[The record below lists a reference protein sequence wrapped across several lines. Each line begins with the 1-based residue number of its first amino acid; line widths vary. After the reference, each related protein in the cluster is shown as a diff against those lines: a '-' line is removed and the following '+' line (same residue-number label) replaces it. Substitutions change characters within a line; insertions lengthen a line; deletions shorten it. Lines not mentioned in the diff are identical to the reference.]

1 MASLAHRF
9 LTMPCNDA
17 RRNRWLLTVYAL
29 HAPGFAEPR
38 IGKAMVETQPE
49 R

>member
-9 LTMPCNDA
+9 LTMTCNDA
-17 RRNRWLLTVYAL
+17 RRNRWLLKAYAL
-29 HAPGFAEPR
+29 HVPSVAEPR
-38 IGKAMVETQPE
+38 IGKATVGAQAE